1 MIGLARGQKHL
12 AEYQAQ
18 SKIGSGKL
26 HLLNTGI
33 KVDIQKKGLGLELD
47 YNEII
52 HVHADKKDIV
62 TIQYIEGSNTWP
74 FMMRV
79 KDAQELVRKITQLKN
94 ESMQLATSV

>member
-1 MIGLARGQKHL
+1 MIGLAKGQKDL
-12 AEYQAQ
+12 VEYQIQ

-52 HVHADKKDIV
+52 HVHADKKDTVI
-62 TIQYIEGSNTWP
+62 IQYVEGPNTWP

-94 ESMQLATSV
+94 ESMQLAASV